1 MITSRALSTLTHRAA
16 RLGFVVALLG
26 PLACAGTKPASG
38 SSAPPT
44 SAAVIQR
51 NELLAREFTNL
62 FDAIQALRGN
72 WLRDRGSDS
81 FSKPTAIQVYLDNQR
96 MGGLEQLRTISPRTV
111 AQVRRYDGIEA
122 TSRWG
127 MDHGAGVIAI
137 TTAR

>member
-1 MITSRALSTLTHRAA
+1 M
-16 RLGFVVALLG
+16 
-26 PLACAGTKPASG
+26 
-38 SSAPPT
+38 
-44 SAAVIQR
+44 VIPR
-51 NELLAREFTNL
+51 NELLAREFTNM

-81 FSKPTAIQVYLDNQR
+81 FNKPTTIQVYLDNQR
-96 MGGLEQLRTISPRTV
+96 LGGIEQLRTINPRTV
-111 AQVRRYDGIEA
+111 AQVRRFDGIEA

>member
-1 MITSRALSTLTHRAA
+1 MNTSRALSTLPRRAA
-16 RLGFVVALLG
+16 RLVLAAALVAPLG
-26 PLACAGTKPASG
+26 CAGVKAGG
-38 SSAPPT
+38 STAPST
-44 SAAVIQR
+44 SATVIQR
-51 NELLAREFTNL
+51 DELLARDFTNL

-96 MGGLEQLRTISPRTV
+96 MGGIEQLRNINPRTV
-111 AQVRRYDGIEA
+111 AQVRRFDGIEA

-127 MDHGAGVIAI
+127 MDHGAGVIAV

>member
-1 MITSRALSTLTHRAA
+1 MNTPRALSTLPHRAA
-16 RLGFVVALLG
+16 RLGFAAALLG
-26 PLACAGTKPASG
+26 LLACAGAKAGTASG
-38 SSAPPT
+38 ATPSSA
-44 SAAVIQR
+44 SVIQR
-51 NELLAREFTNL
+51 NELLAREFTNM

-81 FSKPTAIQVYLDNQR
+81 FSKPTTIQVYLDNQR
-96 MGGLEQLRTISPRTV
+96 MGGIEQLRTINPRTV
-111 AQVRRYDGIEA
+111 AQVRRYDGIDA